1 MIENVQSRSRHR
13 LTGRMVALLVLVAA
27 LLVAFI
33 YPLRTYL
40 NQRGQISDLERR
52 EQVLQRRNAGLD
64 RRLANLHDPRYLQF
78 LARECLGMVKRGEI
92 QFVVVPRQ
100 KVPVPHGC

>member
-1 MIENVQSRSRHR
+1 MIEHAVPRPRRR
-13 LTGRMVALLVLVAA
+13 LTGRGIVLLILVAA

-40 NQRGQISDLERR
+40 NQRGEISGLKERER
-52 EQVLQRRNAGLD
+52 VLQRRTADLD
-64 RRLANLHDPRYLQF
+64 HRIAQLHDQRYLEF

-92 QFVVVPRQ
+92 SFVVVPRQ
-100 KVPVPHGC
+100 KIPLPKDC